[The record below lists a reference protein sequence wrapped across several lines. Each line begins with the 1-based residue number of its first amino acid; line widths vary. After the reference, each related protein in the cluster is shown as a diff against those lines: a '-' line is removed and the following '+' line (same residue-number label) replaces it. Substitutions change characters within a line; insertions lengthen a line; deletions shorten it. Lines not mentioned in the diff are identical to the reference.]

1 MEEEKLPD
9 PATPRLGRGGDR
21 ETRREGEGSNV
32 RRDEAKGTQG
42 EVISACQGGDDSE
55 ERGRGYRNT
64 RDYWLENAEEEKAT
78 EERTRDQENTERE
91 RAR

>member
-21 ETRREGEGSNV
+21 EPRREGGRGDV

-42 EVISACQGGDDSE
+42 EVISVCQGGDDSE

-64 RDYWLENAEEEKAT
+64 GDYWLENDEMEKAVK
-78 EERTRDQENTERE
+78 ERRRDQGNTEIDK
-91 RAR
+91 